1 MAGNGFEEMKGI
13 PYFDGHCDT
22 VSRCE
27 KLGRPLREND
37 GHLDL
42 TRLRAYAKAAQ
53 FFAIYHD
60 LAQAPADGMFAECK
74 RQQALF
80 ARELARSGDIA
91 VQCRTAED
99 VRRANAEGKIA
110 ALLSCEG
117 AELLNCDPDNLDWA
131 RDVGVKAINLTWNH
145 ANFIAGSHRNVSE
158 RGLNALGRAFVRR
171 AQSYGILMDVSHC
184 SDAAFWDLMEITEK
198 PVIAT
203 HSNARAVCGH
213 TRNLT
218 DEMFRAVVDSGG
230 VVGVNF
236 WTGFVALSDAPTMD
250 DILRHIDHFMELG
263 GEKHVGLGADLDGC
277 ERLSGGMKGVQDL
290 PLLWKALRRHGYDDA
305 LLEDIFYNNFLRVL
319 ED

>member
-1 MAGNGFEEMKGI
+1 MKGI

-22 VSRCE
+22 ISRCE
-27 KLGRPLREND
+27 KLGRRLREND

-42 TRLRAYAKAAQ
+42 TRLGAYAKAAQ

-60 LAQAPADGMFAECK
+60 LADAPADGMFAECR
-74 RQQALF
+74 RQQEFF
-80 ARELARSGDIA
+80 AHELADSGDIA
-91 VQCRTAED
+91 VQCRTAEE
-99 VRRANAEGKIA
+99 VRRANAAGKIA

-117 AELLNCDPDNLDWA
+117 AELLNCDPDKLDWA

-145 ANFIAGSHRNVSE
+145 ANLIAGSHASEPE

-171 AQSYGILMDVSHC
+171 AQNYGILMDVSHC

-203 HSNARAVCGH
+203 HSNARAICGH

-218 DEMFRAVVDSGG
+218 DEMFRAIVEVGG
-230 VVGVNF
+230 VAGINF
-236 WTGFVALSDAPTMD
+236 WAGFVSPSAAPTMD
-250 DILRHIDHFMELG
+250 DILRHIDRFMELG

-277 ERLSGGMKGVQDL
+277 ERLSGGMEGVQDL
-290 PLLWKALRRHGYDDA
+290 PVLWEALRRHGYDDK

-319 ED
+319 EV

>member
-1 MAGNGFEEMKGI
+1 MKSI

-27 KLGRPLREND
+27 RLGRPLREND

-42 TRLRAYAKAAQ
+42 TRLAAYDKAAQ
-53 FFAIYHD
+53 FFAIYRD
-60 LAQAPADGMFAECK
+60 LADAPADGMFAACG

-91 VQCRTAED
+91 VQCRTAEE
-99 VRRANAEGKIA
+99 VRRANAAGKIA
-110 ALLSCEG
+110 AILSCEG
-117 AELLNCDPDNLDWA
+117 AELLDCDPDNLDWA

-145 ANFIAGSHRNVSE
+145 ANLIAGSHASEPE
-158 RGLNALGRAFVRR
+158 RGLSARGIAFVRR
-171 AQSYGILMDVSHC
+171 AQGLGILMDVSHC
-184 SDAAFWDLMEITEK
+184 SDAAFWDLMAITEK
-198 PVIAT
+198 PVIAS

-218 DEMFRAVVDSGG
+218 DGMFRALIETGG
-230 VVGVNF
+230 VAGINF
-236 WTGFVALSDAPTMD
+236 WAGFVAPADTPTMD

-263 GEKHVGLGADLDGC
+263 GEKHIGIGADLDGC
-277 ERLSGGMKGVQDL
+277 ERLSGDMEGVQDL
-290 PLLWKALRRHGYDDA
+290 PLLWEALSRHGYGDA

-319 ED
+319 EA

>member
-1 MAGNGFEEMKGI
+1 MKSI

-22 VSRCE
+22 ISRCE
-27 KLGRPLREND
+27 KRNRPLREND

-42 TRLRAYAKAAQ
+42 TRLRAYARAAQ
-53 FFAIYHD
+53 FFAIFHD
-60 LAQAPADGMFAECK
+60 LAWAPADGMFAECR

-80 ARELARSGDIA
+80 ARELAKNSDVA

-99 VRRANAEGKIA
+99 VRRANAVGKIA

-117 AELLNCDPDNLDWA
+117 AELLDCDPNKLDWA
-131 RDVGVKAINLTWNH
+131 CGVGVKVINLTWNH
-145 ANFIAGSHRNVSE
+145 ANLIAGSHRSEPE
-158 RGLNALGRAFVRR
+158 RGLNALGRAFVRK
-171 AQSYGILMDVSHC
+171 AQSRGILMDVSHC
-184 SDAAFWDLMEITEK
+184 SDASFWDLMEITEK
-198 PVIAT
+198 PVLAT

-218 DEMFRAVVDSGG
+218 DEMFRAVAETGG

-236 WTGFVALSDAPTMD
+236 WVGFVAPSDAPTMG

-277 ERLSGGMKGVQDL
+277 ERLAGGMEGVQDL
-290 PLLWKALRRHGYDDA
+290 PLLWEALRRHGYGEA

-319 ED
+319 EA

>member
-1 MAGNGFEEMKGI
+1 MKDI

-27 KLGRPLREND
+27 KLDRPLREND

-42 TRLRAYAKAAQ
+42 ARLGAYAKAAQ
-53 FFAIYHD
+53 FFALYRN
-60 LAQAPADGMFAECK
+60 LTEAPADGMFAACR

-80 ARELARSGDIA
+80 ARELARNSDIA
-91 VQCRTAED
+91 VQCRTAEE
-99 VRRANAEGKIA
+99 VRRTNAAGKIA

-117 AELLNCDPDNLDWA
+117 AELLNCDPEKLDWA
-131 RDVGVKAINLTWNH
+131 REVGVKAINLTWNH
-145 ANFIAGSHRNVSE
+145 ANFIAGSHMSEPE

-171 AQSYGILMDVSHC
+171 AQSHGILIDVSHC

-203 HSNARAVCGH
+203 HSNARAVCAH

-218 DEMFRAVVDSGG
+218 DEMFRAIADTGG
-230 VVGVNF
+230 VVGLNL
-236 WTGFVALSDAPTMD
+236 WAGFVAPADDPTMD
-250 DILRHIDHFMELG
+250 DVLRHIDHFMELG
-263 GEKHVGLGADLDGC
+263 GERNVGLGADLDGC
-277 ERLSGGMKGVQDL
+277 ERLAGGLRGAQDL
-290 PLLWKALRRHGYDDA
+290 PLLWEALRRHGYDER

-319 ED
+319 AA